1 MIRDYD
7 NITPKQEAA
16 ETIVFEQWFD
26 WFFDQ
31 QDIPQNTEFVLGNE
45 QVRTLSDYKAMLI
58 RRFPLQESTLTYLPG
73 VAVAKGK
80 SGLLQ
85 FIQGVMTDFYRI
97 GYLP

>member
-7 NITPKQEAA
+7 NITPEQEAA
-16 ETIVFEQWFD
+16 ETVVFGQWFD
-26 WFFDQ
+26 WFFVQ
-31 QDIPQNTEFVLGNE
+31 QGIPQDTAFVLDNE

-58 RRFPLQESTLTYLPG
+58 HRFPLQESALTYLPG

-85 FIQGVMTDFYRI
+85 FVQGIMTDFYRI